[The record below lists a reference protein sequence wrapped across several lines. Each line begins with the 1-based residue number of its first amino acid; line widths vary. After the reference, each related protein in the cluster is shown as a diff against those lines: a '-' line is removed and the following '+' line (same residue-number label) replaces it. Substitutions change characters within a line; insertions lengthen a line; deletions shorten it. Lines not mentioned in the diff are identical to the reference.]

1 VQYHHLANCTATTS
15 GFVQRFITVRP
26 SVRRCWRVWKIRQ
39 LVGENRIPQRNRIKN
54 RLAVVK
60 KYQDTYKH
68 QLYQASEV
76 IQNNETEILLP
87 YSEFKIIALVP
98 FHVQLQSLHF
108 VTTHMI
114 QLYSVRSDIF
124 QYDIAIHLHFIIW
137 HVYSRV
143 KYFYFLFN
151 TIMLCRLIQEFC
163 HIIFCQ

>member
-1 VQYHHLANCTATTS
+1 
-15 GFVQRFITVRP
+15 
-26 SVRRCWRVWKIRQ
+26 VWKIRQ

-124 QYDIAIHLHFIIW
+124 QYDIAIHLHFII
-137 HVYSRV
+137 
-143 KYFYFLFN
+143 
-151 TIMLCRLIQEFC
+151 
-163 HIIFCQ
+163 